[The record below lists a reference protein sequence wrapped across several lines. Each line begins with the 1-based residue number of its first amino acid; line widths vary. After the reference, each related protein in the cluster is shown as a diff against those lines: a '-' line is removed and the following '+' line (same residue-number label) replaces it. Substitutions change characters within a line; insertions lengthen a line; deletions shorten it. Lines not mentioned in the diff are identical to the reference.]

1 MNRVLCRGVLPSSAR
16 ALYSAAQPLTAAAEC
31 PQVDVYPY
39 AAGEAVAAELAKS
52 PHSMQSINASNCL
65 RMSTAAVA
73 SRLTQQ
79 TQCPLLPGTP
89 FTVDGALSVNPLKQ
103 PRLVITPG
111 PNPTVLFANEE
122 WEKLCGFAP
131 HELKGKNAMDVLT
144 GPVTENQMK
153 EKIQDAFSWKT
164 RLRVMLIHFKK
175 NGMPFMMQLQ
185 LSPLLS
191 KDGNVSHM
199 LVCVKHI

>member
-1 MNRVLCRGVLPSSAR
+1 MNRVLCRALVLPSSAR
-16 ALYSAAQPLTAAAEC
+16 ALYSAAQPLAAASEC
-31 PQVDVYPY
+31 TQVDVYPY
-39 AAGEAVAAELAKS
+39 AAGEAECVKTPQGFS
-52 PHSMQSINASNCL
+52 ASNCL

-79 TQCPLLPGTP
+79 AQCPLFPGTP

-103 PRLVITPG
+103 PRMVITPG
-111 PNPTVLFANEE
+111 PNPTVLFANDE
-122 WEKLCGFAP
+122 WQKLCGFAVD
-131 HELKGKNAMDVLT
+131 ELKGKNAMDVLT
-144 GPVTENQMK
+144 GPVTEIQTK
-153 EKIQDAFSWKT
+153 EKIQNAFCWKT

-191 KDGNVSHM
+191 KDGNVSHI
-199 LVCVKHI
+199 LACVKHI